1 MREATP
7 ADGMPPMTLV
17 GIDGCRSGWIA
28 VVIGH
33 AGEVRAHHLHVIDD
47 LLVVAPDA
55 DVIGIDIPIGLP
67 EAGRRQSDLAAR
79 DFLGA
84 RRNSLFHTPVRAALE
99 AATHAEATAASVR
112 VTGSGLSQQS
122 FALGRKIIE
131 VERWLPSSP
140 CPVFEVHPEVSFAVL
155 LGAPAVASKKTW
167 AGMRE
172 RWLGLAAAGMD
183 LQALDGGTAAV
194 AASVDDMLDA
204 AVVAWSAAR
213 IAAGR
218 ARSFPDPPE
227 MGPGGRA
234 LAVWA

>member
-1 MREATP
+1 
-7 ADGMPPMTLV
+7 MTLV

-33 AGEVRAHHLHVIDD
+33 AGEVGAHHLHRIDD
-47 LLVVAPDA
+47 LGTVAPDA

-67 EAGRRQSDLAAR
+67 EAGRRQADLAAR

-84 RRNSLFHTPVRAALE
+84 RRNSVFHTPVRAALE
-99 AATHAEATAASVR
+99 AANHAEATAASLR
-112 VTGSGLSQQS
+112 VTGSGISQQS
-122 FALGRKIIE
+122 YALRRKITE
-131 VERWLPSSP
+131 VEDWLPSAT

-155 LGAPAVASKKTW
+155 LGAPASASKKTW

-172 RWLGLAAAGMD
+172 RWRGLSAAGID
-183 LQALDGGTAAV
+183 LEGLDVGTASV

-204 AVVAWSAAR
+204 AVVAWTARR
-213 IAAGR
+213 IAAGT
-218 ARSFPDPPE
+218 ARVFPDPPE
-227 MGPGGRA
+227 TGTAGRD